1 MIVIGADATGACEKF
16 PSHVPCAFVNI
27 PMGEIVQIFS
37 LSGDGTFKTGATLE
51 LKIGDEH
58 TWHAVDAL
66 RRDMIKKWFDVDEA
80 VFLPPRTITVLV
92 PRYTTIYDTSDAGE
106 GTCSLSCTTGDTPL
120 HVGDRIG
127 LKKKLKCLDLFSGIG
142 GNALALRSICK
153 TIAYCEI
160 DPFARDVLEANMKR
174 KNLDKAPI
182 FEDVTTLKA
191 VDVPELPDVITASFP
206 CQDISFAGK
215 GAGITGEHSG
225 LYKHIFRLVKEFRRH
240 RNHRISVIVMENWPM
255 IKHRGLE
262 KIESDLRSLG
272 FRFQSVYRKASDFG
286 ARHERRR
293 WCMVAI
299 DKQSDLDLPCTYF
312 RHNFDNLDN
321 IPVLLKREGKAS
333 ANYIRYGALGN
344 AVVPKFIASV
354 WDELICSVPF
364 DSQDINRRIIRT

>member
-1 MIVIGADATGACEKF
+1 M
-16 PSHVPCAFVNI
+16 
-27 PMGEIVQIFS
+27 
-37 LSGDGTFKTGATLE
+37 
-51 LKIGDEH
+51 
-58 TWHAVDAL
+58 
-66 RRDMIKKWFDVDEA
+66 RR
-80 VFLPPRTITVLV
+80 
-92 PRYTTIYDTSDAGE
+92 
-106 GTCSLSCTTGDTPL
+106 
-120 HVGDRIG
+120 
-127 LKKKLKCLDLFSGIG
+127 KKKLKCLDLFSGIG

-206 CQDISFAGK
+206 CQDISSAGK

-240 RNHRISVIVMENWPM
+240 RNHRISVIVMENSPM
-255 IKHRGLE
+255 IKNRGLE

-333 ANYIRYGALGN
+333 ANFIRYGALGN

-364 DSQDINRRIIRT
+364 DSQDINRYPLLSYNTPHVTATRRLWPTPLYSRQQWTMRPFIRVGRREWSNMANRVFHEEGVMRKYNYNDANQAYRTYMINPEWVEALMGYPTGWTGT

>member
-1 MIVIGADATGACEKF
+1 MARIKQIARKSTCSKAPRKQLPIKASNYD
-16 PSHVPCAFVNI
+16 SNVNK
-27 PMGEIVQIFS
+27 PNRYRPGTVALREIRKYQKSTDLLIRKLPFQRLVREILQ
-37 LSGDGTFKTGATLE
+37 DFKTDLRFQSS
-51 LKIGDEH
+51 
-58 TWHAVDAL
+58 AV
-66 RRDMIKKWFDVDEA
+66 
-80 VFLPPRTITVLV
+80 
-92 PRYTTIYDTSDAGE
+92 
-106 GTCSLSCTTGDTPL
+106 
-120 HVGDRIG
+120 
-127 LKKKLKCLDLFSGIG
+127 
-142 GNALALRSICK
+142 LALQEASE
-153 TIAYCEI
+153 AYLVGLFEECNFAAILAKRI

-174 KNLDKAPI
+174 KNIDKAPI

-206 CQDISFAGK
+206 CQDISSAGK

-240 RNHRISVIVMENWPM
+240 RNHRISVIVMENSPM
-255 IKHRGLE
+255 IKNRGLE

-321 IPVLLKREGKAS
+321 IPVLLKREGKAKPLVKHL
-333 ANYIRYGALGN
+333 ALLG
-344 AVVPKFIASV
+344 VHWV
-354 WDELICSVPF
+354 
-364 DSQDINRRIIRT
+364 

>member
-1 MIVIGADATGACEKF
+1 MARIKQIARKSTCSKAPRKQLPIKASNYD
-16 PSHVPCAFVNI
+16 SNVNK
-27 PMGEIVQIFS
+27 PNRYRPGTVALREIRKYQKSTDLLIRKLPFQRLVREILQ
-37 LSGDGTFKTGATLE
+37 DFKTDLRFQSS
-51 LKIGDEH
+51 
-58 TWHAVDAL
+58 AVLAL
-66 RRDMIKKWFDVDEA
+66 QEA
-80 VFLPPRTITVLV
+80 SEAYLV
-92 PRYTTIYDTSDAGE
+92 
-106 GTCSLSCTTGDTPL
+106 
-120 HVGDRIG
+120 G
-127 LKKKLKCLDLFSGIG
+127 LFEECNFAAILAKRNNCMHRKKKLKCLDLFSGIG

-206 CQDISFAGK
+206 CQDISSAGK

-240 RNHRISVIVMENWPM
+240 RNHRISVIVMENSPM
-255 IKHRGLE
+255 IKNRGLE

-333 ANYIRYGALGN
+333 ANFIRYGALGN